1 MVVSPS
7 ARKAVHAASYSRDPV
22 EEAFENAPLD
32 DMAETEAERA
42 MMAEAR
48 AMPEG
53 WISNEDHNAALAART
68 LRER

>member
-1 MVVSPS
+1 
-7 ARKAVHAASYSRDPV
+7 V

-48 AMPEG
+48 AMPEA
-53 WISNEDHNAALAART
+53 WIGLAPVPWTPTEAR
-68 LRER
+68 EMG